1 MAFFLALLTLAMLS
15 ISIWTFLTYAQKN
28 NIVFVITTAVFVI
41 TFLTILFA
49 LYYYFLHMLYLI

>member
-28 NIVFVITTAVFVI
+28 NIVFVITTAVFLI

>member
-1 MAFFLALLTLAMLS
+1 MAFFLALLTLAILS

-28 NIVFVITTAVFVI
+28 NIVFVITTAVFLI

>member
-1 MAFFLALLTLAMLS
+1 MAFFLTLLTLAMLS

-28 NIVFVITTAVFVI
+28 NIVFVITTAVFLI

>member
-1 MAFFLALLTLAMLS
+1 MAFFLALLTLARLS
-15 ISIWTFLTYAQKN
+15 ITIWTFLTYAQKN
-28 NIVFVITTAVFVI
+28 NIVFVITTAVFLI